1 MPGTFIKL
9 KRSLLTLQEP
19 HNQTLKYELHNYI
32 PTKNNCNGV
41 VTASDAINVVNMALW
56 QTKNYLLV
64 ENRRRVNVKLGV

>member
-9 KRSLLTLQEP
+9 KRSLLTPQEP

-41 VTASDAINVVNMALW
+41 VTASDAINVVNMAL
-56 QTKNYLLV
+56 
-64 ENRRRVNVKLGV
+64 